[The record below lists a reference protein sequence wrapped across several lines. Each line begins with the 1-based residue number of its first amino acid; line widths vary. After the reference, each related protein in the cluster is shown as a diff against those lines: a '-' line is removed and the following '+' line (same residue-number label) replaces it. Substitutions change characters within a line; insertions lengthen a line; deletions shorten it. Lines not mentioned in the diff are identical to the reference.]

1 MKLTI
6 TNNEG
11 LNRWINERR
20 EMGRNITAI
29 KGKAP
34 EGATY
39 SDGTPILRDVN
50 IAWQDVVNGE
60 VLAIEYG
67 PPA

>member
-1 MKLTI
+1 MEIENKKL
-6 TNNEG
+6 
-11 LNRWINERR
+11 LDKWMNERR
-20 EMGRNITAI
+20 RLGHDIRAI
-29 KGKAP
+29 KGP
-34 EGATY
+34 PPPGATY